1 MCVAEARIGGRSCR
15 LRCLRT
21 LLSVSTRG
29 HSCSRGALCLREAC
43 GDSLIVPEQLPVC
56 CKELFR
62 LASSGAYVVKALR
75 SQFRRH
81 VSVCLCVCVC
91 YVRGL

>member
-21 LLSVSTRG
+21 LLSVSMRG

-62 LASSGAYVVKALR
+62 LASSGAYVVKGLYVHSSAGT
-75 SQFRRH
+75 
-81 VSVCLCVCVC
+81 CLCVCVSVC
-91 YVRGL
+91 VM